1 MVVEAPNEF
10 KLNNAPTDGISAVKF
25 SPVSPQFLLVS
36 SWDNSVR
43 LYDTN
48 NNSMRIKYSHSAPV
62 LDCCF
67 YVSTLIFS
75 MKIVVRLCQRK
86 YFFRYLSDYIILLDR
101 QASSGLREA
110 CHPRKIKDSER

>member
-1 MVVEAPNEF
+1 MLLLIVVFPASTMVVEAPNEF
-10 KLNNAPTDGISAVKF
+10 KLNNPPTDGISAVKF

-67 YVSTLIFS
+67 YVSALCLNLLV
-75 MKIVVRLCQRK
+75 KI
-86 YFFRYLSDYIILLDR
+86 
-101 QASSGLREA
+101 
-110 CHPRKIKDSER
+110 